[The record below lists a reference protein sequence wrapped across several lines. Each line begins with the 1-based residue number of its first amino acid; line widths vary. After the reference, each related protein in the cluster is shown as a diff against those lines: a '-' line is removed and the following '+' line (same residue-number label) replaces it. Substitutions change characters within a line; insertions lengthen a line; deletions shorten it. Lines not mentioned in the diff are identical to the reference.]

1 MNFFSQIFSNKVLG
15 ISMFACFLAQ
25 FIKIFTGKEKFIQFS
40 RLFTS
45 GGMPSSHSS
54 FVTSLATLVGIERG
68 FNSTDFAIVTVFA
81 LIIMYDA
88 SGVRRAVGKQATIL
102 NQILDDFHH
111 KKHIEQKRLKELGI
125 PVEMTRTEDISLP
138 KDERIEKVQSFG
150 LDPNTILVSNHINSG
165 GGDSHCVTKYV

>member
-1 MNFFSQIFSNKVLG
+1 MNFFSEIFSNKVLG

-25 FIKIFTGKEKFIQFS
+25 FIKIFTGKDKFIKLS
-40 RLFTS
+40 RIFTS

-68 FNSTDFAIVTVFA
+68 FNSTDFAIVAVFA

-102 NQILDDFHH
+102 NQIVDDIHH
-111 KKHIEQKRLKELGI
+111 GKHIKPDKLKELVGHTPFEVLMGALLGI
-125 PVEMTRTEDISLP
+125 V
-138 KDERIEKVQSFG
+138 VA
-150 LDPNTILVSNHINSG
+150 LVM
-165 GGDSHCVTKYV
+165 V